1 MHDDAVDDGQ
11 RDRGVGELVGGGAQG
26 VDDEGGQIGAGT
38 DGDPSGHA
46 GLAARP
52 RGRGRVLSDYDRV
65 AALLRRAGVPVGE
78 VMLWIT
84 VFDCYAV
91 GAALDIAT
99 PDDVWR
105 SEGGDVPALDEAL
118 RAAPRG
124 RRRAD
129 EAFEIGL
136 EALLAGLRERLGCS

>member
-1 MHDDAVDDGQ
+1 MYKRQVDETDWAAWIASWM
-11 RDRGVGELVGGGAQG
+11 RSYRAALAKHPNLIPLLTEHTMT
-26 VDDEGGQIGAGT
+26 AGPALT
-38 DGDPSGHA
+38 
-46 GLAARP
+46 
-52 RGRGRVLSDYDRV
+52 DYDRV
-65 AALLRRAGVPVGE
+65 VVLLRDAGVSARE

-84 VFDCYAV
+84 VFDCFAV
-91 GAALDIAT
+91 GAALDLTA

-105 SEGGDVPALDEAL
+105 SEAENLPALDQAL

-136 EALLAGLRERLGCS
+136 DALLNGLRQRLT